1 MATCNDCAIDQEFIE
16 LCGPKQA
23 GGNYVQISMVPSCYL
38 DSSGIT
44 TSPAGVITAIALDT
58 TNNPTAQWYTIKVRK
73 DTLSTNE
80 VRNESNGSIQQNI
93 SFTIGNYSNSLV
105 DKETAAAEQSEFL
118 NALNNNDEGMILVI
132 RDKNGVRRLYGET
145 TGLAVTASDK
155 QSGLVSTDLAGTV
168 ITLSEAQP
176 AYAKPLAA
184 SLVAS
189 SPNNINLIPG
199 S

>member
-1 MATCNDCAIDQEFIE
+1 MATCNACAIDQGFIE
-16 LCGPKQA
+16 GCGPKPA
-23 GGNYVQISMVPSCYL
+23 GGNYVQLSMVPSCYL

-44 TSPAGVITAIALDT
+44 TLNGVITAIALDT
-58 TNNPTAQWYTIKVRK
+58 TTNPTAQWYTIKVRK

-93 SFTIGNYSNSLV
+93 TFTLGNYSDSLV
-105 DKETAAAEQSEFL
+105 NKETAAAEQSEFL
-118 NALNNNDEGMILVI
+118 NALNNNDEGMVLVI

-155 QSGLVSTDLAGTV
+155 QSGLVSTDVTGTV

-184 SLVAS
+184 ALVAS
-189 SPNNINLIPG
+189 APDNINLIPG